1 MSVRYDPL
9 LTRLLAREIEI
20 RWKGV
25 GVRSLGMD
33 PHRGAAALRFADGT
47 SLLALLDR
55 SAGFV
60 VPAGSDPLGEEGVR
74 TTRFG
79 RMSLASVEAPQDE
92 RALVLWLAEDDG
104 TCAAGI
110 AIELH
115 TNRWNVLCL
124 SPSGD
129 EWRVRYALW
138 TRDIAGR
145 RVGPGEPYVLPES
158 TRRAPD
164 AAPDEAEWSA
174 WMASVSQPDDA
185 QSEGGRDPVRTAVLE
200 TWSWSSALN
209 VEWLLEARGDAHRPP
224 GRYGELHAL
233 ARVLDRSDADTTSS
247 VWLTSRRWGAQP
259 YPHRL
264 GDDAAEKYPGVFA
277 AMEAALDRAGGI
289 EGLLDDDDDATSLE
303 EEANQLHARL
313 TSREAREAKRVAALQ
328 RQLQGAGSPDTA
340 RELGQI
346 LLARKDEVPRGAVSV
361 VLEAFDGSRRDITLD
376 PSLDAIAN
384 AERFFEEARRR
395 ERARERLP
403 TEIAGAE
410 TRQAAFSDAI
420 ARLERD
426 GPSDDLWGL
435 AGGRPAGKKGR
446 KGKKRK
452 ARGTPS
458 GEERLPYTRLKSSG
472 GLEIRVG
479 RGSRDNDAL
488 TFRHSAPDDIWLHA
502 SQSSGAHVVLRW
514 GRRDENPPHRDLLEA
529 AIAAAVNSRGRHS
542 GAVAVS
548 WTRRK
553 YVRKPRKSP
562 PGTVAPDRV
571 QTLLVEPDEDLVRSL
586 REAAA
591 DLG

>member
-1 MSVRYDPL
+1 
-9 LTRLLAREIEI
+9 
-20 RWKGV
+20 
-25 GVRSLGMD
+25 
-33 PHRGAAALRFADGT
+33 
-47 SLLALLDR
+47 
-55 SAGFV
+55 
-60 VPAGSDPLGEEGVR
+60 
-74 TTRFG
+74 
-79 RMSLASVEAPQDE
+79 
-92 RALVLWLAEDDG
+92 
-104 TCAAGI
+104 
-110 AIELH
+110 
-115 TNRWNVLCL
+115 
-124 SPSGD
+124 
-129 EWRVRYALW
+129 
-138 TRDIAGR
+138 
-145 RVGPGEPYVLPES
+145 
-158 TRRAPD
+158 
-164 AAPDEAEWSA
+164 
-174 WMASVSQPDDA
+174 MASVSHQDDA
-185 QSEGGRDPVRTAVLE
+185 ESEGRCTPEERGGRDPVRTAVLE

-209 VEWLLEARGDAHRPP
+209 VEWLLEAHDDTTRALT
-224 GRYGELHAL
+224 RYGELHAL
-233 ARVLDRSDADTTSS
+233 ARIVDRTDADTTPP

-264 GDDAAEKYPGVFA
+264 GDESAEEYPGVLA
-277 AMEAALDRAGGI
+277 AMEAALAGARGV
-289 EGLLDDDDDATSLE
+289 ERLLAEDDEPGSLE
-303 EEANQLHARL
+303 GEADQLRARL
-313 TSREAREAKRVAALQ
+313 TSRQSRETKRVAALQ

-346 LLARKDEVPRGAVSV
+346 LLARKDGVPRGAASV
-361 VLEAFDGSRRDITLD
+361 VLEAFDGSERDIALD

-395 ERARERLP
+395 ERALERLP
-403 TEIAGAE
+403 REIAGAE
-410 TRQAAFSDAI
+410 TRLAAFSDAL

-435 AGGRPAGKKGR
+435 AGGRPASKKGR
-446 KGKKRK
+446 KGKKRR
-452 ARGTPS
+452 ARGAPPD
-458 GEERLPYTRLKSSG
+458 EERLPYTRLKSSG

-529 AIAAAVNSRGRHS
+529 AVAAAVHSRGRHS

-571 QTLLVEPDEDLVRSL
+571 QTLVVEPDEDLVRSL

-591 DLG
+591 ANLP